1 MRECIVQL
9 VLDAFG
15 DQFYSKAL
23 QCVNVLREEAI
34 KVKKALKKFNILHFT
49 KKKKSFAC
57 LPVLHVQ
64 CTVEMFSNK
73 LNWIR
78 AQCYFH
84 TLSRGFPDQPHSDG
98 LPPQYIASISA

>member
-34 KVKKALKKFNILHFT
+34 KVKKAVKKFNILHFT
-49 KKKKSFAC
+49 KKKKFCMFTSFAC
-57 LPVLHVQ
+57 AV
-64 CTVEMFSNK
+64 
-73 LNWIR
+73 
-78 AQCYFH
+78 
-84 TLSRGFPDQPHSDG
+84 HSG
-98 LPPQYIASISA
+98 NVFK

>member
-34 KVKKALKKFNILHFT
+34 KVKKALKKFNILHFA
-49 KKKKSFAC
+49 KKKS
-57 LPVLHVQ
+57 PVLHVQ
-64 CTVEMFSNK
+64 CTMEMFFK
-73 LNWIR
+73 
-78 AQCYFH
+78 
-84 TLSRGFPDQPHSDG
+84 
-98 LPPQYIASISA
+98 

>member
-1 MRECIVQL
+1 MQL

-49 KKKKSFAC
+49 KKKKKTSFAC
-57 LPVLHVQ
+57 AVHNGNVFQ
-64 CTVEMFSNK
+64 
-73 LNWIR
+73 
-78 AQCYFH
+78 
-84 TLSRGFPDQPHSDG
+84 
-98 LPPQYIASISA
+98 IS

>member
-34 KVKKALKKFNILHFT
+34 KVKTALKKFNILHFY
-49 KKKKSFAC
+49 KKKS
-57 LPVLHVQ
+57 PVLHVQ
-64 CTVEMFSNK
+64 CTMENFFK
-73 LNWIR
+73 
-78 AQCYFH
+78 
-84 TLSRGFPDQPHSDG
+84 
-98 LPPQYIASISA
+98 

>member
-1 MRECIVQL
+1 MQL

-49 KKKKSFAC
+49 KKKKKFCMFTSFAC
-57 LPVLHVQ
+57 AV
-64 CTVEMFSNK
+64 
-73 LNWIR
+73 
-78 AQCYFH
+78 
-84 TLSRGFPDQPHSDG
+84 HSG
-98 LPPQYIASISA
+98 NVFK

>member
-34 KVKKALKKFNILHFT
+34 KVKKSTEEIQYFT
-49 KKKKSFAC
+49 FYKKKITSFAC
-57 LPVLHVQ
+57 AVHNGNVFQ
-64 CTVEMFSNK
+64 
-73 LNWIR
+73 
-78 AQCYFH
+78 
-84 TLSRGFPDQPHSDG
+84 
-98 LPPQYIASISA
+98 IS

>member
-34 KVKKALKKFNILHFT
+34 KVKKALIEEIQYFT
-49 KKKKSFAC
+49 FYKKKKS
-57 LPVLHVQ
+57 PV
-64 CTVEMFSNK
+64 CMCSAMEMFFK
-73 LNWIR
+73 
-78 AQCYFH
+78 
-84 TLSRGFPDQPHSDG
+84 
-98 LPPQYIASISA
+98 

>member
-34 KVKKALKKFNILHFT
+34 KVKTALKKFNILQ
-49 KKKKSFAC
+49 KKITSFAC
-57 LPVLHVQ
+57 AVHNGNFFQ
-64 CTVEMFSNK
+64 
-73 LNWIR
+73 
-78 AQCYFH
+78 
-84 TLSRGFPDQPHSDG
+84 
-98 LPPQYIASISA
+98 IS

>member
-34 KVKKALKKFNILHFT
+34 KVKTALKKFNILHFT
-49 KKKKSFAC
+49 KKNLQFCMCSAQWKF
-57 LPVLHVQ
+57 
-64 CTVEMFSNK
+64 FSNK
-73 LNWIR
+73 LNWIG

-84 TLSRGFPDQPHSDG
+84 TFSRGFPDQPHSDG

>member
-1 MRECIVQL
+1 MFSNNAAAKQMRECIVQL

-49 KKKKSFAC
+49 KKK
-57 LPVLHVQ
+57 VLHVHQ
-64 CTVEMFSNK
+64 FCMCS
-73 LNWIR
+73 
-78 AQCYFH
+78 AQWKCF
-84 TLSRGFPDQPHSDG
+84 Q
-98 LPPQYIASISA
+98 IS

>member
-1 MRECIVQL
+1 MQL

-49 KKKKSFAC
+49 KKKITSFAC
-57 LPVLHVQ
+57 AVHNGNVFQ
-64 CTVEMFSNK
+64 
-73 LNWIR
+73 
-78 AQCYFH
+78 
-84 TLSRGFPDQPHSDG
+84 
-98 LPPQYIASISA
+98 IS

>member
-1 MRECIVQL
+1 MQL

-49 KKKKSFAC
+49 KKKK
-57 LPVLHVQ
+57 VLHVYQ
-64 CTVEMFSNK
+64 FCM
-73 LNWIR
+73 
-78 AQCYFH
+78 C
-84 TLSRGFPDQPHSDG
+84 
-98 LPPQYIASISA
+98 SA

>member
-1 MRECIVQL
+1 MQL

-34 KVKKALKKFNILHFT
+34 KVKTALKKFNILHFT
-49 KKKKSFAC
+49 KKNHQFCMCSAQWTF
-57 LPVLHVQ
+57 
-64 CTVEMFSNK
+64 FSIK
-73 LNWIR
+73 LNWIG

-84 TLSRGFPDQPHSDG
+84 TFSRGFPDQPHSDG

>member
-34 KVKKALKKFNILHFT
+34 KVKKSTEEIQYFT
-49 KKKKSFAC
+49 FYKKKKFCMFTSFAC
-57 LPVLHVQ
+57 AV
-64 CTVEMFSNK
+64 
-73 LNWIR
+73 
-78 AQCYFH
+78 
-84 TLSRGFPDQPHSDG
+84 HSG
-98 LPPQYIASISA
+98 NVFK

>member
-1 MRECIVQL
+1 MQL

-49 KKKKSFAC
+49 KKKS
-57 LPVLHVQ
+57 PVLHVQ
-64 CTVEMFSNK
+64 CTMEMFFK
-73 LNWIR
+73 LAKLDWGTVLFSHI
-78 AQCYFH
+78 FK
-84 TLSRGFPDQPHSDG
+84 GIP
-98 LPPQYIASISA
+98 

>member
-34 KVKKALKKFNILHFT
+34 KVKKALIEEIQYFTFYKKEIT
-49 KKKKSFAC
+49 SFAC
-57 LPVLHVQ
+57 AVHNGNVFQ
-64 CTVEMFSNK
+64 
-73 LNWIR
+73 
-78 AQCYFH
+78 
-84 TLSRGFPDQPHSDG
+84 
-98 LPPQYIASISA
+98 IS